1 MQSTAV
7 MPVPVVPSSP
17 ISTSSAINQPMIQS
31 VDLTE
36 ASAVA
41 SAAYSAAF
49 AITTSIELASAT
61 VTAAAAASAV
71 KSPAAV
77 IAGAL
82 SQSQIDEYLAKH
94 NAVRQR
100 YDVRQHL
107 QSSAL
112 PEAIAD
118 PFGLLLQAVDLTWDA
133 TVASAAQSYAEKCT
147 WGHSGNSLCVRL
159 FHCNCQTG

>member
-1 MQSTAV
+1 
-7 MPVPVVPSSP
+7 
-17 ISTSSAINQPMIQS
+17 MIQS
-31 VDLTE
+31 VGLTE

-61 VTAAAAASAV
+61 VTAAAAAASAV
-71 KSPAAV
+71 KSTAAV

-100 YDVRQHL
+100 YNVRQLL
-107 QSSAL
+107 QSSTL
-112 PEAIAD
+112 QGAIAD

-147 WGHSGNSLCVRL
+147 WGHSVNSLCVRCPRL
-159 FHCNCQTG
+159 FHRNC